1 MVQSEEAVK
10 DLYKVIKEEMMM
22 RKISVSIL
30 TQQIIIVILERVN
43 AL

>member
-30 TQQIIIVILERVN
+30 TQQITIVILERVN